1 MSQTVFLV
9 YDDYN
14 SNLYD
19 HADYIGTITA
29 HGSGCKALRN
39 GIKIIEVKIDDK
51 DIGDAEWKDGQ
62 AMYLCGNARQT
73 DRQPIMPNC
82 WTSNSTT
89 T

>member
-39 GIKIIEVKIDDK
+39 GIKIIEVKIDNK
-51 DIGDAEWKDGQ
+51 NIGDMEEKDGQ
-62 AMYLCGNARQT
+62 TIYLCGNARSS
-73 DRQPIMPNC
+73 D
-82 WTSNSTT
+82 
-89 T
+89 

>member
-29 HGSGCKALRN
+29 HGSGCKALHN
-39 GIKIIEVKIDDK
+39 GIKIIEVKIDNK
-51 DIGDAEWKDGQ
+51 DIGDKDN
-62 AMYLCGNARQT
+62 MILEIMEDDDNEQT
-73 DRQPIMPNC
+73 V
-82 WTSNSTT
+82 
-89 T
+89 

>member
-1 MSQTVFLV
+1 MIQTVFLV

-39 GIKIIEVKIDDK
+39 GIKIIEVKIDNK
-51 DIGDAEWKDGQ
+51 DIGNAEEKANKRSKRQHDF
-62 AMYLCGNARQT
+62 GN
-73 DRQPIMPNC
+73 NGG
-82 WTSNSTT
+82 
-89 T
+89 

>member
-14 SNLYD
+14 GNLYD

-39 GIKIIEVKIDDK
+39 GIKIIEVKIDNK
-51 DIGDAEWKDGQ
+51 DVGDAEGKDGQ

-73 DRQPIMPNC
+73 DR
-82 WTSNSTT
+82 
-89 T
+89 

>member
-1 MSQTVFLV
+1 MIQTIFLV

-29 HGSGCKALRN
+29 HGIGCKALRN

-51 DIGDAEWKDGQ
+51 DIGDKDN
-62 AMYLCGNARQT
+62 MILE
-73 DRQPIMPNC
+73 IMEDDDNEQIV
-82 WTSNSTT
+82 
-89 T
+89 

>member
-29 HGSGCKALRN
+29 HGSGCKALRTV
-39 GIKIIEVKIDDK
+39 IKIIEVKIDDK
-51 DIGDAEWKDGQ
+51 DIGDKDN
-62 AMYLCGNARQT
+62 MILEIMEDDDNEQT
-73 DRQPIMPNC
+73 V
-82 WTSNSTT
+82 
-89 T
+89 

>member
-39 GIKIIEVKIDDK
+39 GIKIIEVKMEDD
-51 DIGDAEWKDGQ
+51 DNEQIV
-62 AMYLCGNARQT
+62 
-73 DRQPIMPNC
+73 
-82 WTSNSTT
+82 
-89 T
+89 

>member
-1 MSQTVFLV
+1 MSKTVFLV

-39 GIKIIEVKIDDK
+39 GIKIIEVKIDNK
-51 DIGDAEWKDGQ
+51 DIGGTEEKDGKTI
-62 AMYLCGNARQT
+62 YLCGNAWSS
-73 DRQPIMPNC
+73 D
-82 WTSNSTT
+82 
-89 T
+89 

>member
-1 MSQTVFLV
+1 MIKIIFLV

-39 GIKIIEVKIDDK
+39 GIKIIEVKINDK
-51 DIGDAEWKDGQ
+51 DIGNAEEKDE
-62 AMYLCGNARQT
+62 
-73 DRQPIMPNC
+73 
-82 WTSNSTT
+82 
-89 T
+89 

>member
-14 SNLYD
+14 GNLYG

-39 GIKIIEVKIDDK
+39 GIKIIEVKMEDNDN
-51 DIGDAEWKDGQ
+51 E
-62 AMYLCGNARQT
+62 QT
-73 DRQPIMPNC
+73 V
-82 WTSNSTT
+82 
-89 T
+89 